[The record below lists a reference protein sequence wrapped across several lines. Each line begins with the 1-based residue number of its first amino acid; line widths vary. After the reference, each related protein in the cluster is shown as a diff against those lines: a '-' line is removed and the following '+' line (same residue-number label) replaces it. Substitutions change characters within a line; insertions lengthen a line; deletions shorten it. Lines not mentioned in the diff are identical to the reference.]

1 MLIFAGEGV
10 FALPDLGRLPVAINK
25 AKAIEAAQ
33 KLIGQNKLKEAVAEY
48 QKIHR
53 EEPKD
58 QNTLNALG
66 DLYAR
71 LNNIP
76 DALTYYGKLADIYV
90 GDGFL
95 VRGIAM
101 YKKISKLDPANTN
114 AMERLADLYSM
125 QGLMTD
131 ARAQYL
137 TLAEA
142 CLKTNATNKA
152 MEVMAKV
159 LDLDPSNV
167 KIQQRLADLYE
178 NHGQGPQ
185 AAQIYRRLGDHALQ
199 GGHTDEALKWVEKAT
214 HLAPGDAEVLLL
226 QAQLQQRTGKAKL
239 ALATLEKIPNLEAH
253 PDALHL
259 LLKARL
265 DSGDA
270 AAAEK
275 LAEKLFSADAKNFAA
290 FLEIARHA
298 AEKGDGQRAWKTL
311 ERIAEPALAHDPG
324 QLAPVARRVAAALQ
338 DSAEAA
344 ELAVQATRKAGDQAG
359 LLEALGRRARQAEQA
374 EDIARAKEAY
384 DELVTLQP
392 ENPDFVQKLRQMRE
406 KLGEPA
412 VAAEAHEAAPAMVEH
427 AEAAPAEVELDEE
440 TQAYIN
446 ASMTDIDLFS
456 SYGMT
461 DKAIELAEQVVS
473 RAPGHLGT
481 NEKLLDFYLGTG
493 NDQKVVQIAR
503 RLEKLYRK
511 AGNAGR
517 VEEVAEMARR
527 YSEKIGKEAPAE
539 AAAPAADLAEA
550 VHEVDLSAEWATAT
564 EAPAEAPAEAVEAP
578 PAAVFNAKEAGEEIE
593 FYLTQNLT
601 DQALAAIARYEEQFP
616 GEAAVAELRAR
627 VEAAAAPPVEAAAE
641 AAPVEAAPEEA
652 PAGVAAGE
660 GEGQTFEITLEPQP
674 AAPAPAAGPM
684 SGADFFADLA
694 GDLDAALAG
703 AGAPPAPTKAPA
715 KGAPPAKAPPRGK
728 APAPAEAPAGA
739 LAEVFQ
745 EFKDELGEVEEVED
759 PETHY
764 NLGIAYKEM
773 GLMEEAISEF
783 QKVVKASEKTGSS
796 THLFQVCTLLGVC
809 FIEKGLPAIA
819 VKWYE
824 RALKSPGLD
833 EEGALALRYD
843 MGVAH
848 EQAGNRKA
856 ALDCFMEVYG
866 ANVDYRNVGE
876 RIRELQG
883 AS

>member
-1 MLIFAGEGV
+1 
-10 FALPDLGRLPVAINK
+10 VAINK

-33 KLIGQNKLKEAVAEY
+33 KLVSANKLKEAVAEY
-48 QKIHR
+48 QKIHK

-58 QNTLNALG
+58 QNVLNALG

-71 LNNIP
+71 MNSIP
-76 DALTYYGKLADIYV
+76 DALTYYTKLADIYV

-101 YKKISKLDPANTN
+101 YKKISKLDAANTT
-114 AMERLADLYSM
+114 AMERLADLYTM

-137 TLAEA
+137 ALAEA

-178 NHGQGPQ
+178 HHGQAPQ
-185 AAQIYRRLGDHALQ
+185 AAQIYGRLAEHALQ
-199 GGHTDEALKWVEKAT
+199 ADQVGEALKWVQKAT
-214 HLAPGDAEVLLL
+214 HLAPSDAGILLL
-226 QAQLQQRTGKAKL
+226 EAQLHQRTGKAEA
-239 ALATLEKIPNLEAH
+239 ALATLEKIPNLEEH
-253 PDALHL
+253 PEALHL
-259 LLKARL
+259 LLKAKL

-270 AAAEK
+270 AAAET
-275 LAEKLFSADAKNFAA
+275 LAEKLFSADSKNFAA
-290 FLEIARHA
+290 FLEIAKHA
-298 AEKGDGQRAWKTL
+298 AEKKDGERAWKVL
-311 ERIAEPALAHDPG
+311 GRIAEPALAHDPG
-324 QLAPVARRVAAALQ
+324 QLAPVARRVASLLA

-344 ELAVQATRKAGDQAG
+344 ELAVQATRKAGDQSG
-359 LLEALGRRARQAEQA
+359 LLEALGRRAHQAEQA
-374 EDIARAKEAY
+374 EDFARAKEAY

-392 ENPDFVQKLRQMRE
+392 ENPDFAAKLRSMRE

-412 VAAEAHEAAPAMVEH
+412 VAAEAHEAAPTMVEH
-427 AEAAPAEVELDEE
+427 GEAAPAEVELDEE
-440 TQAYIN
+440 TQAYVN

-473 RAPGHLGT
+473 RVPSHLGA

-493 NDQKVVQIAR
+493 NDQKVVQVAR
-503 RLEKLYRK
+503 RLEKLARK

-517 VEEVAEMARR
+517 AEEVGEIARR
-527 YSEKIGKEAPAE
+527 YAEKAGKEAPAE
-539 AAAPAADLAEA
+539 AAAVAAPAEA

-564 EAPAEAPAEAVEAP
+564 EAPAEVVEAP
-578 PAAVFNAKEAGEEIE
+578 AVPLFNAKEAGEEID

-627 VEAAAAPPVEAAAE
+627 VEAAAAPAEAPPAEAPVAE

-660 GEGQTFEITLEPQP
+660 GEGQTFEISLEPQP

-684 SGADFFADLA
+684 SAGDFFADLA
-694 GDLDAALAG
+694 GELDQALAG

-715 KGAPPAKAPPRGK
+715 KAAPPARAAAPPPGK
-728 APAPAEAPAGA
+728 APAEAPAGA
-739 LAEVFQ
+739 LAEVFE
-745 EFKDELGEVEEVED
+745 EFKEELGEVEEVED

-783 QKVVKASEKTGSS
+783 QKVVKAAEKTGSS
-796 THLFQVCTLLGVC
+796 SHLFQVCTLLGVC

>member
-1 MLIFAGEGV
+1 M
-10 FALPDLGRLPVAINK
+10 AINK

-33 KLIGQNKLKEAVAEY
+33 KLLAQGKFKEAVAEY

-71 LNNIP
+71 LNNISE
-76 DALTYYGKLADIYV
+76 ALTYYTKLADIYV

-131 ARAQYL
+131 ARAQYMQ
-137 TLAEA
+137 LAEA
-142 CLKTNATNKA
+142 YLKGSATQKA

-178 NHGQGPQ
+178 HHGQGPQ
-185 AAQIYRRLGDHALQ
+185 AAQIYRRLGEHSLQ
-199 GGHTDEALKWVEKAT
+199 GGHTDEALKWVQKAT
-214 HLAPGDAEVLLL
+214 TLAPNDAEVLLL
-226 QAQLQQRTGKAKL
+226 QAQLQQRTGKAAD
-239 ALATLEKIPNLEAH
+239 ALATLEKIPNLEDH
-253 PDALHL
+253 PEALHL

-265 DSGDA
+265 DSGDTA
-270 AAAEK
+270 GAEK
-275 LAEKLFSADAKNFAA
+275 LAEKLFAADAKNFGAL
-290 FLEIARHA
+290 LEIARHA
-298 AEKGDGQRAWKTL
+298 ADKGDGGRAWKVL
-311 ERIAEPALAHDPG
+311 ERIAEPALARDPAH
-324 QLAPVARRVAAALQ
+324 LAAVARRVAALLA

-344 ELAVQATRKAGDQAG
+344 ELAVQASRQAGDQNA
-359 LLEALGRRARQAEQA
+359 LLEALGRRAQVAERA
-374 EDIARAKEAY
+374 EDFARAKEAY

-392 ENPDFVQKLRQMRE
+392 ENPDFSQKLRGMRE

-412 VAAEAHEAAPAMVEH
+412 VAAEAHEAPPVM
-427 AEAAPAEVELDEE
+427 AEAVEAGPAEVELDEE
-440 TQAYIN
+440 TQTYVN
-446 ASMTDIDLFS
+446 SSMTDIDLFS

-461 DKAIELAEQVVS
+461 DKAIELAEQVIS
-473 RAPGHLGT
+473 RVPSHLDA
-481 NEKLLDFYLGTG
+481 NERLLDFYLGTG
-493 NDQKVVQIAR
+493 NDQKVVQVAR
-503 RLEKLYRK
+503 RLEKLCRK

-517 VEEVAEMARR
+517 AEEVAEMVRR
-527 YSEKIGKEAPAE
+527 YSEKISKEAPAE
-539 AAAPAADLAEA
+539 AAVPAAPAEA
-550 VHEVDLSAEWATAT
+550 VHEVDLSAEWATT
-564 EAPAEAPAEAVEAP
+564 AEAPAEVVEAP
-578 PAAVFNAKEAGEEIE
+578 AVPVFSAKEAGEEIE
-593 FYLTQNLT
+593 FYLSQGLT
-601 DQALAAIARYEEQFP
+601 DQAQAAVARYEEQFP

-627 VEAAAAPPVEAAAE
+627 VEAAAAPAAAAPVEAPAAE

-652 PAGVAAGE
+652 PAGVAAE
-660 GEGQTFEITLEPQP
+660 EAEGQTFEITLEQPPPPP
-674 AAPAPAAGPM
+674 AAPAAAGPM
-684 SGADFFADLA
+684 SASDFFSDLA
-694 GDLDAALAG
+694 GDLDQALAG
-703 AGAPPAPTKAPA
+703 
-715 KGAPPAKAPPRGK
+715 KGAPPAATTPPSKAAAPPRGK
-728 APAPAEAPAGA
+728 APVPGEAPVGA

-773 GLMEEAISEF
+773 GLLEEAISEF
-783 QKVVKASEKTGSS
+783 QKVVKAAEKTGSS
-796 THLFQVCTLLGVC
+796 SHLFQVCTLLGVC
-809 FIEKGLPAIA
+809 FIDKGLPNIA
-819 VKWYE
+819 VRWYE
-824 RALKSPGLD
+824 RALKSPGID

-856 ALDCFMEVYG
+856 ALECFMEVYG
-866 ANVDYRNVGE
+866 INVDYRNVGE

>member
-1 MLIFAGEGV
+1 M
-10 FALPDLGRLPVAINK
+10 AINK

-33 KLIGQNKLKEAVAEY
+33 KLIGQNKLKEAVVEY
-48 QKIHR
+48 QKIHK

-76 DALTYYGKLADIYV
+76 DALTYYTKLADIYV

-101 YKKISKLDPANTN
+101 YKKISKLEPANTN
-114 AMERLADLYSM
+114 AMERLADLYTM

-137 TLAEA
+137 TLAETY
-142 CLKTNATNKA
+142 LKTNATNKA

-178 NHGQGPQ
+178 HHGQGPQ
-185 AAQIYRRLGDHALQ
+185 AAQIYRRLGEHALQ
-199 GGHTDEALKWVEKAT
+199 GGQTDEALKWVQKAT
-214 HLAPGDAEVLLL
+214 TLAPGDAEVLLV
-226 QAQLQQRTGKAKL
+226 QAQLEQRTGKAAA
-239 ALATLEKIPNLEAH
+239 ALATLEKIPNLEEH
-253 PDALHL
+253 PEALHL

-265 DSGDA
+265 DSGDTS
-270 AAAEK
+270 AAEE
-275 LAEKLFSADAKNFAA
+275 LAEKLFAADTKNFAA

-298 AEKGDGQRAWKTL
+298 AEKKDGERAWKVL
-311 ERIAEPALAHDPG
+311 GRIAEPALEHDPG
-324 QLAPVARRVAAALQ
+324 QLAPVARRVASLLA
-338 DSAEAA
+338 DSTEAA
-344 ELAVQATRKAGDQAG
+344 EFAVQATRKAGDQSG
-359 LLEALGRRARQAEQA
+359 LLESLSRRARLAEQT
-374 EDIARAKEAY
+374 EDFARAKEAY

-392 ENPDFVQKLRQMRE
+392 ENPDFSSKLRSMRE

-412 VAAEAHEAAPAMVEH
+412 VAAEAHAAPPVMVEH

-440 TQAYIN
+440 TLAYVN

-473 RAPGHLGT
+473 RVPSHLAT

-493 NDQKVVQIAR
+493 NDQKVVQVAR
-503 RLEKLYRK
+503 RLEKLCRK
-511 AGNAGR
+511 AGNVGR
-517 VEEVAEMARR
+517 AEEVAEMARR

-539 AAAPAADLAEA
+539 AAAPAAPAEA

-564 EAPAEAPAEAVEAP
+564 EAPAEAPAEVVEAP
-578 PAAVFNAKEAGEEIE
+578 AAPVFNAKEAGEEIE
-593 FYLTQNLT
+593 FYLAQNLT

-627 VEAAAAPPVEAAAE
+627 VEAAAAPAVEAPAAE

-684 SGADFFADLA
+684 SAGDFFADLA

-703 AGAPPAPTKAPA
+703 AGAPPAATKPPT

-739 LAEVFQ
+739 LAEVFE
-745 EFKDELGEVEEVED
+745 EFKEELGEVEEVED

-783 QKVVKASEKTGSS
+783 QKVVKAAEKTGSS
-796 THLFQVCTLLGVC
+796 SHLFRVCTLLGVC

>member
-1 MLIFAGEGV
+1 M
-10 FALPDLGRLPVAINK
+10 AINK

-33 KLIGQNKLKEAVAEY
+33 KLVAQSKFKEAIAEY

-71 LNNIP
+71 LNNISE
-76 DALTYYGKLADIYV
+76 ALTYYTKLADMYV

-114 AMERLADLYSM
+114 AMERLADLYTM

-131 ARAQYL
+131 ARAQYMQ
-137 TLAEA
+137 LAETY
-142 CLKTNATNKA
+142 LKGSATQKA

-159 LDLDPSNV
+159 LDLDPANI

-178 NHGQGPQ
+178 HHGQGPQ
-185 AAQIYRRLGDHALQ
+185 AAQIYRRLAEHALQ
-199 GGHTDEALKWVEKAT
+199 GDHVDESLKWLQKAT
-214 HLAPGDAEVLLL
+214 TLAPNDAEVLLL
-226 QAQLQQRTGKAKL
+226 QAQLQQRTGKAAA
-239 ALATLEKIPNLEAH
+239 ALATLEKIPNLEDH
-253 PDALHL
+253 PEALHL

-265 DSGDA
+265 DSGDT

-275 LAEKLFSADAKNFAA
+275 LAEKLFAADPKNFGGL
-290 FLEIARHA
+290 LEIARHA
-298 AEKGDGQRAWKTL
+298 ADKGDGGRAWKVL
-311 ERIAEPALAHDPG
+311 ERIAEPALARDPAH
-324 QLAPVARRVAAALQ
+324 LAAVARRVAALLA

-344 ELAVQATRKAGDQAG
+344 ELAVQASRQAGDQNA
-359 LLEALGRRARQAEQA
+359 LLEALGRRAQVAERA
-374 EDIARAKEAY
+374 EDFARAKEAY

-392 ENPDFVQKLRQMRE
+392 ENPDFSKKLRGMRE

-412 VAAEAHEAAPAMVEH
+412 VAAEAHEAPPVMAEAV
-427 AEAAPAEVELDEE
+427 EAAPAEVALDEE
-440 TQAYIN
+440 TQTYVN
-446 ASMTDIDLFS
+446 SSMTDIDLFS

-461 DKAIELAEQVVS
+461 DKAIELAEQVVRRVPS
-473 RAPGHLGT
+473 HLDA

-493 NDQKVVQIAR
+493 NDQKVVQVAR

-511 AGNAGR
+511 AANAGR
-517 VEEVAEMARR
+517 AEEVAEMVRR
-527 YSEKIGKEAPAE
+527 YSEKISKEAPAE
-539 AAAPAADLAEA
+539 AAAPAAPVEG
-550 VHEVDLSAEWATAT
+550 VHEVDLSAEWATT
-564 EAPAEAPAEAVEAP
+564 AEAPAEAVEAP
-578 PAAVFNAKEAGEEIE
+578 AAPVFSAKEAGEEIE
-593 FYLTQNLT
+593 FYLSQGLT
-601 DQALAAIARYEEQFP
+601 DQAQTAVARYEEQFP

-627 VEAAAAPPVEAAAE
+627 VEAAAAPAAE

-652 PAGVAAGE
+652 
-660 GEGQTFEITLEPQP
+660 EGQTFEITLEQPPPPPP
-674 AAPAPAAGPM
+674 AAPAAAGPM
-684 SGADFFADLA
+684 SASDFFSDLA
-694 GDLDAALAG
+694 SDLDQALAS
-703 AGAPPAPTKAPA
+703 
-715 KGAPPAKAPPRGK
+715 KGAPPAKIAPRPPSAKPGAAPPRGK
-728 APAPAEAPAGA
+728 APVPAEAPVGA

-745 EFKDELGEVEEVED
+745 EFKEELGEVEEVED

-773 GLMEEAISEF
+773 GLLEEAISEF
-783 QKVVKASEKTGSS
+783 QKVVKAAEKTGSS
-796 THLFQVCTLLGVC
+796 SHLFQVCTLLGVC
-809 FIEKGLPAIA
+809 FIDKGLPNIA
-819 VKWYE
+819 VRWYE

-856 ALDCFMEVYG
+856 ALECFMEVYG